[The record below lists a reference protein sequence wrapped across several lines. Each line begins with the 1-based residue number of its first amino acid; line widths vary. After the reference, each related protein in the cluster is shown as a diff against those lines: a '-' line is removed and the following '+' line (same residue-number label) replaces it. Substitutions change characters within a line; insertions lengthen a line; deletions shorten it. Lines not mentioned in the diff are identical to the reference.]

1 MTGAA
6 IVLVLISAFAHATWN
21 LLAKR
26 ATRPEVFTWWMTA
39 AGSTIFLPVAIYYF
53 VTDPPSAAGWGYIA
67 ATVALHTGYFFSL
80 GRAYKHSDLS
90 LVYPVARGLGIALI
104 PILGVTIIGETVTWP
119 AAVGAAFIVGGVL
132 SVGLSGGP
140 PGSSMRLVKR
150 AFSDIGARYAV
161 ATGLII
167 AAYSIVDKQ
176 GVQHVPPLL
185 YMFCLS
191 TGGGL
196 GMLALIWRSYT
207 PGDFA
212 AEFRAHRKEVV
223 LGGLF
228 QFAAYGLVLSALRLS
243 PVSYVATIQGN
254 RHIGRSSARH
264 LRPERTAQPNENHR
278 RRLDRHRRSRH
289 SPGALT
295 PPRNGRPTP

>member
-6 IVLVLISAFAHATWN
+6 IILVLISAFAHATWN

-39 AGSTIFLPVAIYYF
+39 AGSVIFTPVAIYYF
-53 VTDPPSAAGWGYIA
+53 VTDPPNAAGWGYIA

-104 PILGVTIIGETVTWP
+104 PILGITIIGETVTWP
-119 AAVGAAFIVGGVL
+119 AAVGAALIVGGVL

-140 PGSSMRLVKR
+140 TGGSMRLVKR
-150 AFSDIGARYAV
+150 AFSDIGVRYAV

-243 PVSYVATIQGN
+243 PVSYVGPF
-254 RHIGRSSARH
+254 REIGI
-264 LRPERTAQPNENHR
+264 LVGVVLGVYVLKERPT
-278 RRLDRHRRSRH
+278 RSRVI
-289 SPGALT
+289 GAVSIAIGAAAIALA
-295 PPRNGRPTP
+295 P

>member
-1 MTGAA
+1 MTVAA
-6 IVLVLISAFAHATWN
+6 IVLVLISAVAHASWN

-39 AGSTIFLPVAIYYF
+39 AGSTVFLPVAVYYF
-53 VTDPPSAAGWGYIA
+53 VTEAPSAAGWGFIA
-67 ATVALHTGYFFSL
+67 ATVALHTVYFFTL

-90 LVYPVARGLGIALI
+90 LVYPIARGLGIALI
-104 PILGVTIIGETVTWP
+104 PVLGIAALGEHMSWP

-132 SVGLSGGP
+132 SVGVSGGP
-140 PGSSMRLVKR
+140 QGGMMRLLRGALNDV
-150 AFSDIGARYAV
+150 GARYAV

-167 AAYSIVDKQ
+167 AGYSIIDKQ

-212 AEFRAHRKEVV
+212 AEFRVHRKALV
-223 LGGLF
+223 LGGVL
-228 QFAAYGLVLSALRLS
+228 QFVAYGLVLTALQLS
-243 PVSYVATIQGN
+243 PVSYVAPF
-254 RHIGRSSARH
+254 REIGI
-264 LRPERTAQPNENHR
+264 LVGVVLGFYILKERPDRTR
-278 RRLDRHRRSRH
+278 IT
-289 SPGALT
+289 GAVLIAIGAALIALA
-295 PPRNGRPTP
+295 P